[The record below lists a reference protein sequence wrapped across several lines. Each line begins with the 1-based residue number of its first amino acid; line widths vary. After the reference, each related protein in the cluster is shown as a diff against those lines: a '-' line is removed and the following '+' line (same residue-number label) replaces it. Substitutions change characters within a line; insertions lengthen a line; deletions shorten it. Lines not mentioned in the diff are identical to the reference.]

1 MDKNLRCNYRKKTSH
16 HNKDSNK
23 VLKTTLK
30 SVIQKAVEA
39 TEDLVGNEIT
49 AKITNAASSK
59 CSSKSTERLQIDQ
72 KSMQGA
78 QEHNISSY
86 KQQQIIDE
94 LRFYRK

>member
-1 MDKNLRCNYRKKTSH
+1 M
-16 HNKDSNK
+16 
-23 VLKTTLK
+23 
-30 SVIQKAVEA
+30 IQKTVEA